1 MSKVSLGKGSAIAE
15 TAQALRVKLSVDGG
29 PSRWIPKSVLHDDS
43 EVYENGHEGDVVVAE
58 WWADKE
64 GLSDIGKGTKR

>member
-1 MSKVSLGKGSAIAE
+1 MSGKVSLGNGLCNHE
-15 TAQALRVKLSVDGG
+15 TKEAVRVVLDDRSV
-29 PSRWIPKSVLHDDS
+29 RWIPKSVLHDDS
-43 EVYENGHEGDVVVAE
+43 EVYGNGHQGDVVVHE